1 MDDVEDIYYLNK
13 IIIVQRLEDAKICG
27 GPWIV
32 GGVMRHEHLRDQSC
46 LVDWS
51 NLYQSKET
59 LRTKK
64 KKK

>member
-32 GGVMRHEHLRDQSC
+32 GGVMRHEHHRDQSC
-46 LVDWS
+46 WLTGQIYIS
-51 NLYQSKET
+51 QRKH
-59 LRTKK
+59 
-64 KKK
+64 